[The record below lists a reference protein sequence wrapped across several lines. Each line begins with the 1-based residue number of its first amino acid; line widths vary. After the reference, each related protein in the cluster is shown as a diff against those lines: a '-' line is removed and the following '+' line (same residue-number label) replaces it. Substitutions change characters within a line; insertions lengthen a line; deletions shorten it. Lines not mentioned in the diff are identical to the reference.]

1 MRVRDMVG
9 RRIRY
14 NGQDGTVT
22 LQRNHSLADDVS
34 GTAAALEVAA
44 PALAGATQILVRG
57 TGLSGSVPAG
67 LVVTVGGQD
76 YLVSSDATATDHE
89 ITIDLTTGLAAS
101 VAESDP
107 VTVSPAVLEFFAFEP
122 ASRRGLA
129 VGTSEEFGQREIWL
143 YSEDHR
149 PRVGDLL
156 LEADGATE
164 MVVRFRRLSG
174 RAETPVAWRV
184 EFGSERA
191 I

>member
-1 MRVRDMVG
+1 MKVRDMVG

-34 GTAAALEVAA
+34 GTAAALEVGAS
-44 PALAGATQILVRG
+44 ALAGATQILVRG

-76 YLVSSDATATDHE
+76 YLVSSDATASDHE
-89 ITIDLTTGLAAS
+89 ITLDLTAGLAAS

-174 RAETPVAWRV
+174 RPETPVAWRV